1 MPARLRVLV
10 AGMAIPLALWLAL
23 PLLSDAGLSE
33 RARSLERQIERKQ
46 RQVERKRGRESRL
59 QRQVS
64 RYSRTIGRLQGR
76 ISGLQTRESRLQT
89 DLDAKLAELAEIQE
103 SLRQERA
110 KLVRL
115 RTRLAAGRRILSA
128 RMVELYKAG
137 QPDVVT
143 VILESDGFADLLERS
158 EFLGRVSRQ
167 DRRIIERVVA
177 DKAQTT
183 RTTKRLAGLEARQ
196 TEVAGEILGR
206 RNEVA
211 SVREQVTSQR
221 DNFAEARGERNDLL
235 SDTRSSRRKAQDA
248 LESLEAENTKVTARI
263 QALTGGGS
271 GGTPGPIRRGSGAL
285 IWPINGTVSSPFGMR
300 WGRLHAGID
309 IPASV
314 GTPIRAA
321 DSGRVILTGPQGGY
335 GNYTC
340 IQHSGSMSTC
350 YAHQSS
356 IGVSVGQSVSQGQ
369 VIGATGNT
377 GNSTGPHLHFEVRI
391 NGSPVDP
398 VGYL

>member
-1 MPARLRVLV
+1 MPARLRVLL
-10 AGMAIPLALWLAL
+10 AGMAIPLALWLAF

-46 RQVERKRGRESRL
+46 RQVDRKQGRETRL
-59 QRQVS
+59 QRQIS
-64 RYSRTIGRLQGR
+64 RYGRTIGRLQGR
-76 ISGLQTRESRLQT
+76 ISGLQSRENRLQT

-103 SLRQERA
+103 SLRRERSR
-110 KLVRL
+110 LVRL
-115 RTRLAAGRRILSA
+115 RTRLVTGRKILSE
-128 RMVELYKAG
+128 RLVELYKAG

-167 DRRIIERVVA
+167 DRRIIARVIS
-177 DKAQTT
+177 DKKEAT

-196 TEVAGEILGR
+196 KVVAGQILGR

-211 SVREQVTSQR
+211 SIRGEVTSQR
-221 DNFAEARGERNDLL
+221 DNFAEARGERRELL
-235 SDTRSSRRKAQDA
+235 SNTRTSRRKAQDS
-248 LESLEAENTKVTARI
+248 LESLEAENTKVTSRI

-271 GGTPGPIRRGSGAL
+271 GGTAAPIRRGSGAL
-285 IWPINGTVSSPFGMR
+285 IWPINGTISSPFGMR

-321 DSGRVILTGPQGGY
+321 DSGKVILAGSQGGY

-391 NGSPVDP
+391 NGTPVDP

>member
-1 MPARLRVLV
+1 MSARLRVLL

-33 RARSLERQIERKQ
+33 RARSLERQIERKE

-59 QRQVS
+59 QRQIS
-64 RYSRTIGRLQGR
+64 RYGRTIRSLGGR
-76 ISGLQTRESRLQT
+76 ISGLQARESRIQT

-110 KLVRL
+110 RLVRL
-115 RTRLAAGRRILSA
+115 RTRLATGRRILSL

-143 VILESDGFADLLERS
+143 VIIESDGFADLLERS

-167 DRRIIERVVA
+167 DRRIIERVTA
-177 DKAQTT
+177 DKRETT
-183 RTTKRLAGLEARQ
+183 RTTKRLAGLETRQ
-196 TEVAGEILGR
+196 AEIAGEILGR

-221 DNFAEARGERNDLL
+221 DNFADARGERGDLL

-248 LESLEAENTKVTARI
+248 LESLEAENSKVTARI
-263 QALTGGGS
+263 QALTGGS

-285 IWPINGTVSSPFGMR
+285 IWPINGTISSPFGMR

-321 DSGRVILTGPQGGY
+321 DSGKVILAGSQGGY

-356 IGVSVGQSVSQGQ
+356 IGVSVGQSVRQGQ

>member
-1 MPARLRVLV
+1 MPARLRVLL
-10 AGMAIPLALWLAL
+10 AGMAIPLALWLAF

-33 RARSLERQIERKQ
+33 RARSLERQIDRKQ
-46 RQVERKRGRESRL
+46 RQVDSKRGRETRL
-59 QRQVS
+59 QRQIS
-64 RYSRTIGRLQGR
+64 RYGRTIGRLQGR
-76 ISGLQTRESRLQT
+76 ISGLQARENGLQT
-89 DLDAKLAELAEIQE
+89 DLDAKLAELAGIQE
-103 SLRQERA
+103 SLRRERSR
-110 KLVRL
+110 LVRL
-115 RTRLAAGRRILSA
+115 RTRLVTGRKTLSE
-128 RMVELYKAG
+128 RLVELYKAG

-167 DRRIIERVVA
+167 DRRIIARVIS
-177 DKAQTT
+177 DKKEST

-196 TEVAGEILGR
+196 KVVAGQILGR

-211 SVREQVTSQR
+211 SIRGEVTSER
-221 DNFAEARGERNDLL
+221 DNFAEARGERRELL
-235 SDTRSSRRKAQDA
+235 SNTRTSRRKAQDS
-248 LESLEAENTKVTARI
+248 LESLEAENAKVTSRI

-271 GGTPGPIRRGSGAL
+271 GGTAAPIRRGSGAL
-285 IWPINGTVSSPFGMR
+285 VWPINGTISSPFGMR

-321 DSGRVILTGPQGGY
+321 DSGKVILAGSQGGY

-391 NGSPVDP
+391 NGTPVDP

>member
-1 MPARLRVLV
+1 MPARLRVLL

-33 RARSLERQIERKQ
+33 RARSLERKIERKQ
-46 RQVERKRGRESRL
+46 RQVERKRGTESRL
-59 QRQVS
+59 QGQIS
-64 RYSRTIGRLQGR
+64 RYGRTIGRLQGR
-76 ISGLQTRESRLQT
+76 ISGLQARESTLQT
-89 DLDAKLAELAEIQE
+89 DLDAKLAELAKVQE
-103 SLRQERA
+103 SLRQERSR
-110 KLVRL
+110 LVRL
-115 RTRLAAGRRILSA
+115 RTRLATGRRILSA
-128 RMVELYKAG
+128 RLVELYKAG
-137 QPDVVT
+137 KPDVVT
-143 VILESDGFADLLERS
+143 VIIESDGFADLLERS

-167 DRRIIERVVA
+167 DKRIIERVTS
-177 DKAQTT
+177 DKAETT
-183 RTTKRLAGLEARQ
+183 RATKRLAGLEARQ
-196 TEVAGEILGR
+196 TEVAGQILAR
-206 RNEVA
+206 RNDVA

-221 DNFAEARGERNDLL
+221 DNFAEARGERNELL
-235 SDTRSSRRKAQDA
+235 SDTRASRRQAQDA
-248 LESLEAENTKVTARI
+248 LESLEAENAKVTSRI
-263 QALTGGGS
+263 QALTGGS

-285 IWPINGTVSSPFGMR
+285 IWPINGTISSPFGMR

-321 DSGRVILTGPQGGY
+321 DSGKVILAGAQGGY

>member
-1 MPARLRVLV
+1 MPARLRVLLV
-10 AGMAIPLALWLAL
+10 GMAIPLALWLAF

-46 RQVERKRGRESRL
+46 RQVERKRGREGRL
-59 QRQVS
+59 QGQIS
-64 RYSRTIGRLQGR
+64 RYGRTIGRLQGR
-76 ISGLQTRESRLQT
+76 ITGLQARETTLQT
-89 DLDAKLAELAEIQE
+89 DLDAKLAELAKIQE

-110 KLVRL
+110 RLVRL
-115 RTRLAAGRRILSA
+115 RTRLATGRRTLSA

-143 VILESDGFADLLERS
+143 VILESNGFADLLERS

-167 DRRIIERVVA
+167 DRRIIERVIA
-177 DKAQTT
+177 DKEETN

-196 TEVAGEILGR
+196 TEVAGQILGR

-221 DNFAEARGERNDLL
+221 DNFADARGERRELL
-235 SDTRSSRRKAQDA
+235 SDTRSSRRQAQDA
-248 LESLEAENTKVTARI
+248 LGSLEAENTKVTARI

-271 GGTPGPIRRGSGAL
+271 GGTAGPIRRGSGAL
-285 IWPINGTVSSPFGMR
+285 IWPINGSISSPFGMR

-309 IPASV
+309 IPAPV

-321 DSGRVILTGPQGGY
+321 DSGKVILAGSQGGY

-356 IGVSVGQSVSQGQ
+356 IGVSVGQSVRQGQ

-391 NGSPVDP
+391 NGTPVDP

>member
-1 MPARLRVLV
+1 MPARLRVLL
-10 AGMAIPLALWLAL
+10 AGMAIPLALWLAF
-23 PLLSDAGLSE
+23 PMLSDAGLSE

-46 RQVERKRGRESRL
+46 RQVDRKQGSETRL
-59 QRQVS
+59 QRQIS
-64 RYSRTIGRLQGR
+64 RYGRTIGRLQGR
-76 ISGLQTRESRLQT
+76 ISGLQSRENRLQT
-89 DLDAKLAELAEIQE
+89 DLDAKLAELADIQE
-103 SLRQERA
+103 SLRRERSR
-110 KLVRL
+110 LVRL
-115 RTRLAAGRRILSA
+115 RTRLVTGRKTLSE
-128 RMVELYKAG
+128 RLVELYKAG

-167 DRRIIERVVA
+167 DRRIIARVIS
-177 DKAQTT
+177 DKKETT

-196 TEVAGEILGR
+196 TIVAGQILGR

-211 SVREQVTSQR
+211 SIRGEVTSQR
-221 DNFAEARGERNDLL
+221 DNFADARGERRELL
-235 SDTRSSRRKAQDA
+235 SDTRTSRRKAQDS
-248 LESLEAENTKVTARI
+248 LESLEAENTKVTSRI

-271 GGTPGPIRRGSGAL
+271 GGTAAPIRRGSGAL
-285 IWPINGTVSSPFGMR
+285 IWPINGTISSPFGMR

-321 DSGRVILTGPQGGY
+321 DSGKVILAGSQGGY

>member
-1 MPARLRVLV
+1 MPARLRVLL
-10 AGMAIPLALWLAL
+10 AGMAIPLALWLTL
-23 PLLSDAGLSE
+23 PVLSDAGLSE
-33 RARSLERQIERKQ
+33 RARSLERQIDRKQ
-46 RQVERKRGRESRL
+46 RQVDRKRGRESRL
-59 QRQVS
+59 QGQIS
-64 RYSRTIGRLQGR
+64 RYGRTIGRLQGR
-76 ISGLQTRESRLQT
+76 ISGLEAREGRLQT
-89 DLDAKLAELAEIQE
+89 DLDAKLAELAAIQE
-103 SLRQERA
+103 SLRRERSR
-110 KLVRL
+110 LVRL
-115 RTRLAAGRRILSA
+115 RTRLVTGQRTLSA
-128 RMVELYKAG
+128 RLVELYKAG
-137 QPDVVT
+137 QPDLVT

-167 DRRIIERVVA
+167 DRRIIERVVS
-177 DKAQTT
+177 DKKETT
-183 RTTKRLAGLEARQ
+183 RTTKRLAGLDARQ
-196 TEVAGEILGR
+196 TEVAGQILGR

-211 SVREQVTSQR
+211 SIRGVVTSQR
-221 DNFAEARGERNDLL
+221 DNFARARGGRRELL
-235 SDTRSSRRKAQDA
+235 SDTRSSRRQAQDA

-271 GGTPGPIRRGSGAL
+271 GGTAAPIRRGSGAL
-285 IWPINGTVSSPFGMR
+285 IWPVNGTISSPFGMR

-314 GTPIRAA
+314 GTGIRAA
-321 DSGRVILTGPQGGY
+321 DSGKVILAGPQGGY

-340 IQHSGSMSTC
+340 IQHSGPMSTC

-356 IGVSVGQSVSQGQ
+356 IGVSVGQSVRQGQ

-391 NGSPVDP
+391 NGTPVDP

>member
-1 MPARLRVLV
+1 MPARLRVLL
-10 AGMAIPLALWLAL
+10 AGMAIPLALWLAF

-46 RQVERKRGRESRL
+46 RQVDRKQGRETRL
-59 QRQVS
+59 QRQIS
-64 RYSRTIGRLQGR
+64 RYGRTIGRLQGR
-76 ISGLQTRESRLQT
+76 ISGLQSRENRLQT

-103 SLRQERA
+103 SLRRERSR
-110 KLVRL
+110 LVRL
-115 RTRLAAGRRILSA
+115 RTRLVTGRKILSE
-128 RMVELYKAG
+128 RLVELYKAG

-167 DRRIIERVVA
+167 DRRIIARVIS
-177 DKAQTT
+177 DKKEAT

-196 TEVAGEILGR
+196 KVVAGQILGR

-211 SVREQVTSQR
+211 SIRGEVTSER
-221 DNFAEARGERNDLL
+221 DNFAEARGERRELL
-235 SDTRSSRRKAQDA
+235 SNTRTSRRKAQDS
-248 LESLEAENTKVTARI
+248 LESLEAENTKVTSRI

-271 GGTPGPIRRGSGAL
+271 GGTAAPIRRGSGAL
-285 IWPINGTVSSPFGMR
+285 IWPINGTISSPFGMR

-321 DSGRVILTGPQGGY
+321 DSGKVILAGSQGGY

-391 NGSPVDP
+391 NGTPVDP

>member
-1 MPARLRVLV
+1 MPARLRVLL
-10 AGMAIPLALWLAL
+10 AGMAIPLALWLTL
-23 PLLSDAGLSE
+23 PALSDAGLSE
-33 RARSLERQIERKQ
+33 RARSLERQIDRKQ
-46 RQVERKRGRESRL
+46 RQVDSKRGRETRL
-59 QRQVS
+59 QRQIS
-64 RYSRTIGRLQGR
+64 RYGRTIGRLQGR
-76 ISGLQTRESRLQT
+76 ISGLQSRENRLQT

-103 SLRQERA
+103 SLRRERSR
-110 KLVRL
+110 LVRL
-115 RTRLAAGRRILSA
+115 RTRLVTGRKTLSE
-128 RMVELYKAG
+128 RLVELYKAG

-167 DRRIIERVVA
+167 DRRIIARVIS
-177 DKAQTT
+177 DKKEST

-196 TEVAGEILGR
+196 KVVAGQILGR

-211 SVREQVTSQR
+211 SIRGEVTSQR
-221 DNFAEARGERNDLL
+221 DNFAEARGERRELL
-235 SDTRSSRRKAQDA
+235 SNTRTSRRKAQDS
-248 LESLEAENTKVTARI
+248 LESLEAENTKVTSRI

-271 GGTPGPIRRGSGAL
+271 GGTAAPIRRGSGAL
-285 IWPINGTVSSPFGMR
+285 IWPINGTISSPFGMR

-314 GTPIRAA
+314 GTPMRAA
-321 DSGRVILTGPQGGY
+321 DSGKVILAGSQGGY

-356 IGVSVGQSVSQGQ
+356 IGVSVGQSVRQGQ

-391 NGSPVDP
+391 NGTPVDP